1 MSAFKTAK
9 QRLEDLIGAVESVE
23 SPTSVANSDS
33 YLCGAL
39 DGLQFALA
47 VLCSEE
53 EEEEEQ
59 AEVHASKIVAVLE
72 WVKDYPEVEVIDL
85 PCREVDPE
93 DLKGLPTINA
103 WDVI

>member
-1 MSAFKTAK
+1 MTIFNRAK

-53 EEEEEQ
+53 EEEQEE
-59 AEVHASKIVAVLE
+59 AHAPKTAAVTE
-72 WVKDYPEVEVIDL
+72 WAKDHPEVQVINL

-93 DLKGLPTINA
+93 DLKGFPTV
-103 WDVI
+103 DS

>member
-1 MSAFKTAK
+1 MTIFNRAK

-23 SPTSVANSDS
+23 SPTSLANSDS

-53 EEEEEQ
+53 EEEEQ
-59 AEVHASKIVAVLE
+59 AEVHASKIVAVIE

>member
-1 MSAFKTAK
+1 MTIFNRAK

-53 EEEEEQ
+53 EEEQE
-59 AEVHASKIVAVLE
+59 EVHAPKTAAVTE
-72 WVKDYPEVEVIDL
+72 WAKDHPELQVQDL
-85 PCREVDPE
+85 PCREVAPE
-93 DLKGLPTINA
+93 DLKGLPTIN
-103 WDVI
+103 D

>member
-1 MSAFKTAK
+1 MTIFNRAK

-47 VLCSEE
+47 ILCSEE
-53 EEEEEQ
+53 EQEKTN
-59 AEVHASKIVAVLE
+59 APKTAAVTE
-72 WVKDYPEVEVIDL
+72 WAKDHPEVQVINL

-93 DLKGLPTINA
+93 DLKGFPTV
-103 WDVI
+103 DS